1 MSAQSL
7 VDAGWFGYAGWGD
20 READA
25 DFAATGGSGKGGPT
39 SGGTPSG
46 GGTSTQDA
54 ENLLIEELR
63 KLQESFDPE
72 AARRAAE
79 EEWNPFFDELL
90 QDYLTE
96 SNIGQERSVEDLASG
111 LGLLGERRETYLGD
125 IERESPRIQE
135 QIGGRFA
142 DRGLYFGGE
151 REEKQ
156 RIQLEKEKV
165 ARGDY
170 EREYEYKTSQAELQQ
185 ERYTADV
192 ERDRKQ
198 RERDLAKQRESA
210 ITGQVDLQEEELTR
224 GY

>member
-7 VDAGWFGYAGWGD
+7 VNQGYFGYSGWGD
-20 READA
+20 AEADA
-25 DFAATGGSGKGGPT
+25 DFAATGGAGKGGAT
-39 SGGTPSG
+39 TAGAPS
-46 GGTSTQDA
+46 TTEDYVSNLIRTLTQEVVPQA
-54 ENLLIEELR
+54 LE
-63 KLQESFDPE
+63 FDSE
-72 AARRAAE
+72 AARIAAE
-79 EEWNPFFDELL
+79 DEWSQHFEDIW
-90 QDYLTE
+90 QDYSTE
-96 SNIGQERSVEDLASG
+96 VGIGQERSVEDLASG

-185 ERYTADV
+185 ERYTPVCGAG
-192 ERDRKQ
+192 
-198 RERDLAKQRESA
+198 ACGA
-210 ITGQVDLQEEELTR
+210 GA
-224 GY
+224 